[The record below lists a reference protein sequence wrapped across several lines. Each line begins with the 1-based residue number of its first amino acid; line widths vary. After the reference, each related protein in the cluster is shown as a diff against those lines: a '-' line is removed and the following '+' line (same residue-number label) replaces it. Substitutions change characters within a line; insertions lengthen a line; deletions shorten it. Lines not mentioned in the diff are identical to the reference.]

1 MFIDSV
7 QTIHSADVDSAA
19 GSVSQVRECAA
30 RLQLWAKARD
40 VTVFL
45 VGHVTKDGSVAGPR
59 TLEHIVDTVLYF
71 EGAPGMDHR
80 ILRATKN
87 RFGSVDEI
95 GVFHM
100 TGAGL
105 VPVKDASAV
114 FLAGRRAG
122 VSGSAV
128 AAAIEGSRPVLVEV
142 QALCTRTSYGAPQRV
157 ANGFDRQRLALILA
171 VLEKRAGMPF
181 GTLDVFVNV
190 AGGARLVEPAADLA
204 VALALASSAL
214 DRAASESAVFAGEI
228 GLGGEVRPIGL
239 VDRRLSEA
247 ARLGFRTAFVPEGT
261 RPTSGIGVRG
271 CVDIRSAIDEALS

>member
-1 MFIDSV
+1 
-7 QTIHSADVDSAA
+7 
-19 GSVSQVRECAA
+19 
-30 RLQLWAKARD
+30 
-40 VTVFL
+40 
-45 VGHVTKDGSVAGPR
+45 
-59 TLEHIVDTVLYF
+59 
-71 EGAPGMDHR
+71 
-80 ILRATKN
+80 
-87 RFGSVDEI
+87 
-95 GVFHM
+95 
-100 TGAGL
+100 
-105 VPVKDASAV
+105 VKDASAV

-128 AAAIEGSRPVLVEV
+128 AAAIEGTRPMLVEV

-171 VLEKRAGMPF
+171 VLEKRAGLPF

-214 DRAASESAVFAGEI
+214 DRAASECAVFAGEI

-261 RPTSGIGVRG
+261 RPATGIAVRG
-271 CVDIRSAIDEALS
+271 CVDVRSAIDEALS